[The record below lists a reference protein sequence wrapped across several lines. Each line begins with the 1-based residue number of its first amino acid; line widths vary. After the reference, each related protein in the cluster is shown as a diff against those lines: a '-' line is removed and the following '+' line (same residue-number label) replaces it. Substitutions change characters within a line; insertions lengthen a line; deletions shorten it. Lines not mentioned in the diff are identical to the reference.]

1 MRDTKDAER
10 APEAAPAAAHEAPGS
25 APEAVLPASRR
36 RRRFLLGALVAGGA
50 LLVGWGTRPPRQRL
64 HTSLPL
70 PVPAGAVALNGW
82 IAIASDGQVSVV
94 VPRSEMGQ
102 GVHTALPML
111 VAEEL
116 DAPLGKVAVM
126 AAPID
131 KIFGNLAVLRENLP
145 FHPDERGNLSDNVK
159 DGTQWVLG
167 KIGRELGIMFTGGS
181 TSVKDAWQPM
191 REAGA
196 VARAMLVKAAAE
208 DWKCPV
214 AECRTEDGFVLHRDG
229 RRAAY
234 GGLAARAAAMGAGID
249 ASDVKLKEPRDFR
262 LIGKPVPRRD
272 TPSKVDGSAL
282 FGIDARPP
290 GLLYAAVKMAPNV
303 GGTVAYYDTTEVK
316 AMPGVTGL
324 VDFSSSLGPYAGAGA
339 GVAVVARSWWQ
350 AKTAADRLVVRW
362 HDHYPDLSS
371 ESIFAGL
378 AAALDNESGYTYFES
393 GTQDVDGVAKTV
405 SAEYR
410 APFLA
415 HAAMEPINCTAQVA
429 GGKVRLWVSTQVP
442 SIAVDV
448 AAKVAGVAREDVT
461 IDVMLLGGGFGRR
474 LEGDMVAQAVAVAL
488 RTHGQ
493 PVQLIWTREDDTTH
507 DVYRPAALARFR
519 ASLDVRGRLL
529 AWDNKS
535 ASGAIGQQYFPRNL
549 GLPGMGPDK
558 TTAEGAYDMQYEIAN
573 QRIAHVI
580 VDSPVPLGYWRSVGH
595 SHNAFFK
602 EAFLDEVAHAAG
614 QDGVSY
620 RRALLK
626 EHPRHLAVL
635 DAVVKAAGAPPAGRA
650 HGVAL
655 HQSFGSIVA
664 QVAEVSVEGRDIRV
678 HRVVCAIDCGIV
690 VNPNIVAQQM
700 EGAVVFGL
708 SAALGGE
715 ITIRDGRV
723 QQTNF
728 GDYPVLRMDRAPHVE
743 TIILPGAEAPEGAGE
758 PGVPAVA
765 PAVASAVFKLTGQ
778 RLRSLPLRLG

>member
-1 MRDTKDAER
+1 MRDTKDA
-10 APEAAPAAAHEAPGS
+10 APLPDTAPGATS
-25 APEAVLPASRR
+25 PRTTGPGQRK
-36 RRRFLLGALVAGGA
+36 RRRFLLGGLVAGGA
-50 LLVGWGTRPPRQRL
+50 LLVGWGMRPPRQRL
-64 HTSLPL
+64 HTSSPL
-70 PVPAGAVALNGW
+70 AVGEGVVALNGW
-82 IAIASDGQVSVV
+82 VAIAPDGSVSVV

-111 VAEEL
+111 LAEEL
-116 DAPLGKVAVM
+116 DAPLASVAIM

-145 FHPDERGNLSDNVK
+145 FHPDERGNVK

-208 DWKCPV
+208 EWKSPV
-214 AECRTEDGFVLHRDG
+214 AHCRTEQGFVIHRDG
-229 RRAAY
+229 RRASY
-234 GGLAARAAAMGAGID
+234 GSLAARAAQAGAGID
-249 ASDVKLKEPRDFR
+249 VGDVRLKEPREFR
-262 LIGKPVPRRD
+262 LIGTPVPRRD

-290 GLLYAAVKMAPNV
+290 GLLYAAVRMSPV
-303 GGTVAYYDTTEVK
+303 IGGTVAYFDAAPVK
-316 AMPGVTGL
+316 AMAGVTGV

-350 AKTAADRLVVRW
+350 AKTAAAALVVRW
-362 HDHYPDLSS
+362 HEDEGAALST
-371 ESIFAGL
+371 ESIFAGF
-378 AAALDNESGYTYFES
+378 AAALDDESGYTYFAS
-393 GTQDVDGVAKTV
+393 GTQDVAGAVKTV
-405 SAEYR
+405 SAEFR

-415 HAAMEPINCTAQVA
+415 HAAMEPVNCTAQVA
-429 GGKVRLWVSTQVP
+429 GGKVRLWASTQVP

-448 AAKVAGVAREDVT
+448 AAKVAGVAREDVS
-461 IDVMLLGGGFGRR
+461 IELMLLGGGFGRR

-488 RTHGQ
+488 RTGGQ

-519 ASLDVRGRLL
+519 ASLDAQGRIL

-535 ASGAIGQQYFPRNL
+535 ASGAIGHQYFPRNL

-558 TTAEGAYDMQYEIAN
+558 TTAEGEYDMQYEIAN

-580 VDSPVPLGYWRSVGH
+580 VDSAVPLGYWRSVGH

-614 QDGVSY
+614 QDGVRY
-620 RRALLK
+620 RRALLA

-635 DAVVKAAGAPPAGRA
+635 DAAVKAAGAPPAGRA

-664 QVAEVSVEGRDIRV
+664 QVAEVSVEGGEIRV
-678 HRVVCAIDCGIV
+678 HRVWCAIDCGIV

-700 EGAVVFGL
+700 ESAVVFAL

-715 ITIRDGRV
+715 ITIQDGRV
-723 QQTNF
+723 QQSNF
-728 GDYPVLRMDRAPHVE
+728 GDYPLLRIDRAPMVE
-743 TIILPGAEAPEGAGE
+743 TIIVASAEPPEGVGE
-758 PGVPAVA
+758 PGVPPLA

-778 RLRSLPLRLG
+778 RLRSLPLRLAATGA

>member
-1 MRDTKDAER
+1 MRDTATPD
-10 APEAAPAAAHEAPGS
+10 APAT
-25 APEAVLPASRR
+25 PEKQKARS
-36 RRRFLLGALVAGGA
+36 RRRFLVGSLAASGA
-50 LLVGWGTRPPRQRL
+50 LLVGWSMRPPRQRL
-64 HTSLPL
+64 HTSAPL
-70 PVPAGAVALNGW
+70 PVAQGAVALNGW
-82 IAIASDGQVSVV
+82 IAINPDGTVSVV

-116 DAPLGKVAVM
+116 DASLGSVRIA

-145 FHPDERGNLSDNVK
+145 FHPDQRGNVK
-159 DGTQWVLG
+159 DGAQWMLAKV
-167 KIGRELGIMFTGGS
+167 GRELGIMFTGGS

-196 VARAMLVKAAAE
+196 VARAMLVKAASV
-208 DWKCPV
+208 DWKAPV
-214 AECRTEDGFVLHRDG
+214 GELRTEDGFVIHKDG
-229 RRAAY
+229 RRASYAS
-234 GGLAARAAAMGAGID
+234 LAARAAEVGGGIEAGEVRMKD
-249 ASDVKLKEPRDFR
+249 PREFR
-262 LIGKPVPRRD
+262 LIGKPVQRRD
-272 TPSKVDGSAL
+272 TPGKVDGSAL

-290 GLLYAAVKMAPNV
+290 GLLYAAVHMAPV
-303 GGTVAYYDTTEVK
+303 IGASVASFDAAKVK
-316 AMPGVTGL
+316 AMPGVVG
-324 VDFSSSLGPYAGAGA
+324 VADVSASLGPYAGAGA
-339 GVAVVARSWWQ
+339 GVAVIARSWWQ
-350 AKTAADRLVVRW
+350 AKTAAAALPVEWSEGAARA
-362 HDHYPDLSS
+362 LSS
-371 ESIFAGL
+371 TSIFAGF
-378 AAALDNESGYTYFES
+378 AAALDKESGFTYYES
-393 GTQDVDGVAKTV
+393 GTQDVKGAVNTIT
-405 SAEYR
+405 AEYR

-415 HAAMEPINCTAQVA
+415 HAAMEPVNCTAQVA
-429 GGKVRLWVSTQVP
+429 NGKVHLWASTQVP

-461 IDVMLLGGGFGRR
+461 IEVMLLGGGFGRR

-488 RTHGQ
+488 AADGK

-507 DVYRPAALARFR
+507 DVYRPAALARFK
-519 ASLDVRGRLL
+519 ASIDAAGRLL

-535 ASGAIGQQYFPRNL
+535 ASGAIGHQYFPRNL

-558 TTAEGAYDMQYEIAN
+558 TTAEGEYDMQYEIAN

-580 VDSPVPLGYWRSVGH
+580 VDSAVPLGYWRSVGH

-614 QDGVSY
+614 QDGVAY
-620 RRALLK
+620 RRSLLAQ
-626 EHPRHLAVL
+626 HPRHLAVL
-635 DAVVKAAGAPPAGRA
+635 DAAVKQAGAPPAGRA

-664 QVAEVSVEGRDIRV
+664 QVAEVSVEGLEIRV

-700 EGAVVFGL
+700 ESAVVFGL

-715 ITIRDGRV
+715 ITIEEGRV
-723 QQTNF
+723 RQSNF
-728 GDYPVLRMDRAPHVE
+728 GDYPVLRMDRAPLVE
-743 TIILPGAEAPEGAGE
+743 TVILASAEPPEGVGE
-758 PGVPAVA
+758 PGVPPVA
-765 PAVASAVFKLTGQ
+765 PAVAAAVFKLTGK
-778 RLRSLPLRLG
+778 RLRSLPLRLA